1 MAAEPNIDA
10 EAVADRM
17 VADRQWPV
25 VVKLAHPVDF
35 GSERIA
41 SLEFRRGRMGDLKGM
56 KVDGVPPV
64 DQLMLL
70 ASRMCGQP
78 IKVLEMLEDEDGAE
92 VLELALGF
100 FARCL
105 GGGKKR

>member
-1 MAAEPNIDA
+1 MADDA
-10 EAVADRM
+10 EELAERV

-25 VVKLAHPVDF
+25 LITLKNPVDF
-35 GSERIA
+35 GSEHIS
-41 SLEFRRGRMGDLKGM
+41 SLEFRRGKMGDLKGM
-56 KVDGVPPV
+56 PLDGVPPV
-64 DQLMLL
+64 EKLLLL
-70 ASRMCGQP
+70 ASRMCGKP
-78 IKVLEMLEDEDGAE
+78 VAMIEMLDDEDGSE